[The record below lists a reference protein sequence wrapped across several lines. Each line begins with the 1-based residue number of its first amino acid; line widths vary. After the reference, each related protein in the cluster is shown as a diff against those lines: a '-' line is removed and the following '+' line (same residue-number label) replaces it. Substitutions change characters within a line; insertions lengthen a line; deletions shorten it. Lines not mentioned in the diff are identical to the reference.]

1 MTSPVAPPPSPSLD
15 PGKSLAEL
23 RGLKIYFPVRSGIR
37 QNVTGHVHAVDD
49 VDLDIL
55 SGETLGVVGES
66 GSGKSTLGRGV
77 LGLVR
82 PTAGTVRFD
91 GRDTAGLGR
100 KEMRSLRRH
109 MQMVFQDPYSAFDPM
124 ARLGH
129 SVAEP
134 LATHFG
140 LSADAS
146 REQIVQLLARVNLPE
161 EYLDRYP
168 REVSGGQL
176 QRLSIVRALTVQPQL
191 IVLDEPVSALDVST
205 QAQVMNLLEDLRRE
219 FHLTY
224 LLIAHNPGLVHHASD
239 RIAVMYLGR
248 IVESGAADDV
258 FRRPKHPY
266 TYSLLSA
273 IPVADPMVHRKR
285 IVLSGDIPSPINP
298 PDGCRFH
305 PRCPWAM
312 DICRTADPEAYRS
325 PDGSIVHCHL
335 HTSGPNLAGETV
347 RDLPIPSS
355 GRSVA

>member
-1 MTSPVAPPPSPSLD
+1 MTSPIAPSPSPSLD
-15 PGKSLAEL
+15 PGKSLVEL

-37 QNVTGHVHAVDD
+37 HNVTGHVHAVDD
-49 VDLDIL
+49 VDLDIR

-66 GSGKSTLGRGV
+66 GSGKSTIGRGV

-82 PTAGTVRFD
+82 ATAGTVQFD
-91 GRDTAGLGR
+91 GRDIADLPR
-100 KEMRSLRRH
+100 EEMRSLRRH

-134 LATHFG
+134 LSTHFG
-140 LSADAS
+140 LSVDDS
-146 REQIVQLLARVNLPE
+146 REQITQLMARVSLPE
-161 EYLDRYP
+161 EFLDRYP
-168 REVSGGQL
+168 RELSGGQL
-176 QRLSIVRALTVQPQL
+176 QRLSIVRALTLRPQL

-205 QAQVMNLLEDLRRE
+205 QAQVINLLEELRYE

-248 IVESGAADDV
+248 IVERGGADDV

-273 IPVADPMVHRKR
+273 IPVANPLVRPQR
-285 IVLSGDIPSPINP
+285 IVLAGDIPSPINP

-312 DICRTADPEAYRS
+312 DICRTVDPEAYRS

-335 HTSGPNLAGETV
+335 HTSGPTLAGRSV
-347 RDLPIPSS
+347 RDLPIPSP
-355 GRSVA
+355 VA